1 MTVTVE
7 PAQAW
12 HVEPIARAMRPWDV
26 LECRAAGVSPRKA
39 LSVGLAGSLMCWTA
53 LLDDRPIAMFG
64 AATVSLMDGRGLP
77 WMLGTEGVYS
87 QGRAI
92 VRLYPAYFGLMKAR
106 FPRMENHVHRDNDK
120 ARRLIRRLGF
130 QFAPEA
136 HTVGG
141 EPMVRFFL
149 EP

>member
-7 PAQAW
+7 PARAW
-12 HVEPIARAMRPWDV
+12 HIEPIARAMRPWDV
-26 LECRAAGVSPRKA
+26 LECEASGVSPRRA
-39 LSVGLAGSLMCWTA
+39 LRVGLAGSLMCWTA
-53 LLDDRPIAMFG
+53 LLDDRPIAMLG
-64 AATVSLMDGRGLP
+64 AASISLIDGRGAP
-77 WMLGTEGVYS
+77 WMLGTEEIYR
-87 QGRAI
+87 QGRAMM
-92 VRLYPAYFGLMKAR
+92 RLYPVYFGQMKAR
-106 FPRMENHVHRDNDK
+106 FPRLENHVHRDNDM

-130 QFAPEA
+130 QFEPEA

>member
-12 HVEPIARAMRPWDV
+12 HIAPIARDMRAWDV
-26 LECRAAGVSPRKA
+26 RECAAFGASPVRALKT
-39 LSVGLAGSLMCWTA
+39 GLAGSHMVWTA
-53 LLDDRPIAMFG
+53 LVNERPVAMLG
-64 AATVSLMDGRGLP
+64 VAAVSLIDGIGHP
-77 WMLGTEGVYS
+77 WMLGTEEVYR
-87 QGRAI
+87 QGRTMM
-92 VRLYPAYFGLMKAR
+92 RLYPVYFGQMKAR

-130 QFAPEA
+130 QFEPEA